1 MRRQLRRHAG
11 IEAVLDAMDL
21 VGSGTG
27 ERRDDDDRGFQN
39 PGMTDQLTAIPPST
53 DGVMDAESSHLS
65 NLLFGF
71 VR

>member
-11 IEAVLDAMDL
+11 IESVLDAMDL
-21 VGSGTG
+21 VGGGTG
-27 ERRDDDDRGFQN
+27 EGGNDDDRGFQN
-39 PGMTDQLTAIPPST
+39 PGMIDQLSARPPSA
-53 DGVMDAESSHLS
+53 DGVIDAESSHLS